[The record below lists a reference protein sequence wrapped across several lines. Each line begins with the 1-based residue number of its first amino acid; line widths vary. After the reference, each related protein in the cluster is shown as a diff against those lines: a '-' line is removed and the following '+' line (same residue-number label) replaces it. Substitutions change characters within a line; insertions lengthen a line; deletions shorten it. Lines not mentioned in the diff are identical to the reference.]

1 MKNLAFLF
9 ITLILSC
16 LVFGQNTVVVTGK
29 ITDPNSDSVY
39 LRGTS
44 PGENGRPV
52 MLELDSAAVDQE
64 NRFRLVAELDSTT
77 QVTFY
82 DGLEVAQMLLSPGD
96 SIHLTLNTAAFDE
109 TIQFYGKGSE
119 KNNAIAALMIFDEKN
134 MIGVNSGLSSEN
146 IDTNVVFS
154 QHEEATEAYVKLV
167 KSYQS
172 EIPEFSNY
180 GNQLIAQK
188 ERSKG
193 RFKNFVR
200 REMAFKKNMA
210 KLIGKE
216 AVDFTGVDLEGNE
229 ISLSDFKG
237 KTTVVDFWATWCG
250 PCKAEFPAYK
260 DLEKKYGEEI
270 NFVSVGAFC
279 SEDDWREMAT
289 DEGFM
294 HNIFLS
300 KEAAQQIAPYAVNTI
315 PRYLVIN
322 ENFELID
329 ADAPRPSSG
338 ELEAYW
344 VK

>member
-1 MKNLAFLF
+1 M
-9 ITLILSC
+9 
-16 LVFGQNTVVVTGK
+16 
-29 ITDPNSDSVY
+29 
-39 LRGTS
+39 
-44 PGENGRPV
+44 
-52 MLELDSAAVDQE
+52 
-64 NRFRLVAELDSTT
+64 
-77 QVTFY
+77 
-82 DGLEVAQMLLSPGD
+82 
-96 SIHLTLNTAAFDE
+96 
-109 TIQFYGKGSE
+109 
-119 KNNAIAALMIFDEKN
+119 
-134 MIGVNSGLSSEN
+134 
-146 IDTNVVFS
+146 
-154 QHEEATEAYVKLV
+154 KLV

-237 KTTVVDFWATWCG
+237 KITVVDFWATWCG

-260 DLEKKYGEEI
+260 ELEEKYGEEI

-300 KEAAQQIAPYAVNTI
+300 KEAAQQIAPYEVNSI